1 VQNLRETIVQ
11 QSLKNNTTLSGLG
24 IALGAMAMLAMPS
37 TAQAQLD
44 EIITTAQ
51 RREQNVQD
59 VAVAVSAYNVETLEA
74 YQIDEPLDLVNSVPN
89 LFGGNNTGLGT
100 ANQYYLR
107 GQGQDESFATF
118 DPAVGTYVDEVY
130 VSRQNANNMSLFDVE
145 RIEVLRGPQGT
156 LFGRNTSGGA
166 INITLA
172 KPSDEMGGYA
182 EVGYGRFNEILARGT
197 IDAPLSDTVRT
208 KFSAFLN
215 QDDGWLRNT
224 TSGGRDNDKDSFGV
238 RGAVSVDLSDTLL
251 WDLTADYVD
260 ANEANVTGGA
270 DPRSTAST
278 LATGVTLAS
287 LVPGAVQKADEYGNS
302 AKSFNVTSNLQ
313 WEFGN
318 GDVDFILGY
327 RDLAQDFLINFPLPN
342 FTAFRPSTSED
353 EFVIDNLGDH
363 EQFSAE
369 LKYNTSLVDDRL
381 NLTTGL
387 YYINED
393 NVTDVA
399 AYFVP
404 FNSISRDRI
413 VTNTS
418 EGFAVY
424 AQGDFDVTDAL
435 TITAGLR
442 WTDETKKIQLSD
454 NRPVGDATDLTTAN
468 LIAAGIPTEIS
479 ESVLTPRFA
488 LSYDVNDDTLLYA
501 SATRGFRTGGWS
513 ARGGTAAAVRPFES
527 EFIWSYEAGIK
538 KEIWDNR
545 LRANLTGFYS
555 DLKDLQINASDE
567 QGNFSITNAGGLEVL
582 GFEGELIFQPTENV
596 NIFAALGLQ
605 DADYVDTEAQQAECN
620 IAFPNGGQG
629 VFGALAPDCS
639 VADVKRSPGY
649 TFAFGGSLDIE
660 MGDWTL
666 TPKGSARFV
675 EQNITTSRNRGLSSS
690 QEIFNAGVTLTHPSN
705 AWSATAECKNCT
717 GDEYLVSTFGSGDV
731 YLNEPST
738 WQVRLQYNFGARR

>member
-1 VQNLRETIVQ
+1 MKN
-11 QSLKNNTTLSGLG
+11 SLKQNTALST
-24 IALGAMAMLAMPS
+24 LGATLGAFAMLATPS
-37 TAQAQLD
+37 AALAQLD
-44 EIITTAQ
+44 EVITTAQ
-51 RREQNVQD
+51 RRVQNVQD
-59 VAVAVSAYNVETLEA
+59 VAVAVSAYDIETLEA

-89 LFGGNNTGLGT
+89 MFGGNNTGLGT

-166 INITLA
+166 VNIVLA
-172 KPSDEMGGYA
+172 KPDEEMGGFVEA
-182 EVGYGRFNEILARGT
+182 GYGRFNEVLLRGT
-197 IDAPLSDTVRT
+197 VDVPLNDRVRT
-208 KFSAFLN
+208 KLSGFLN
-215 QDDGWLRNT
+215 KDDGWLRNT

-238 RGAVSVDLSDTLL
+238 RGAVSIDVSDNIL

-260 ANEANVTGGA
+260 ANEANATGGA

-278 LATGVTLAS
+278 LATGVPLSS
-287 LVPGAVQKADEYGNS
+287 LVPNAIQKADEYGNS
-302 AKSFNVTSNLQ
+302 AKSLNLTSNMQFDL
-313 WEFGN
+313 GT

-342 FTAFRPSTSED
+342 FTRFRPATSED

-369 LKYNTSLVDDRL
+369 LKYNTSLMDDRA
-381 NLTTGL
+381 NITAGL

-404 FNSISRDRI
+404 FNSISRDRV

-424 AQGDFDVTDAL
+424 GQGDFDVTDKL
-435 TITAGLR
+435 TLTAGLR
-442 WTDETKKIQLSD
+442 WTDETKEIELSD
-454 NRPVGDATDLTTAN
+454 NRPVGNATDLTTAN
-468 LIAAGIPTEIS
+468 LVAAGIDTKIN

-488 LSYDVNDDTLLYA
+488 LSYDMDDDTLLYA

-513 ARGGTAAAVRPFES
+513 ARGSTAAAVRPFKS
-527 EFIWSYEAGIK
+527 EFIWSYEGGIK

-545 LRANLTGFYS
+545 LRMNLTGFYS
-555 DLKDLQINASDE
+555 DLKDLQINASDD

-582 GFEGELIFQPTENV
+582 GLEAEIIFQPTDNF
-596 NIFAALGLQ
+596 NLFAALGLQ
-605 DADYVDTEAQQAECN
+605 DAKYVDTAAQELECN
-620 IAFPNGGQG
+620 TSFPNGGQG
-629 VFGALAPDCS
+629 VYGALAPDCS
-639 VADVKRSPGY
+639 VADVKRSPEH
-649 TFAFGGSLDIE
+649 TFAFGGSLDVD
-660 MGDWTL
+660 MGNGWTV

-675 EQNITTSRNRGLSSS
+675 ASNITTSRNRGPSRAYQL
-690 QEIFNAGVTLTHPSN
+690 FNAGVTLTSPDNS
-705 AWSATAECKNCT
+705 WGVTAECKNCN
-717 GDEYLVSTFGSGDV
+717 GAEYLVSTFGSGDV

-738 WQVRLQYNFGARR
+738 WQVRLNYNFGARR

>member
-1 VQNLRETIVQ
+1 MKRT
-11 QSLKNNTTLSGLG
+11 LKRNTALSGISVLM
-24 IALGAMAMLAMPS
+24 GAAAMLAMPS

-89 LFGGNNTGLGT
+89 MFGGNNTGLGT

-166 INITLA
+166 VNITLA
-172 KPSDEMGGYA
+172 KPAEEMGGFV
-182 EVGYGRFNEILARGT
+182 EVGYGRFNEVLLRGT
-197 IDAPLSDTVRT
+197 VDAPVSDTVRT
-208 KFSAFLN
+208 KLSGFYN
-215 QDDGWLRNT
+215 KDDGWLRNT
-224 TSGGRDNDKDSFGV
+224 TSGGRDNDKDSFGI
-238 RGAVSVDLSDTLL
+238 RGAVSVDLSDALL
-251 WDLTADYVD
+251 WDVTADYVD
-260 ANEANVTGGA
+260 ASEANATGGA
-270 DPRSTAST
+270 DPRITAST
-278 LATGVTLAS
+278 LATGTPLNQ
-287 LVPGAVQKADEYGNS
+287 LVPNAIQKADEYGNS

-313 WEFGN
+313 WDMGN

-342 FTAFRPSTSED
+342 FTRFRPDTSED

-369 LKYNTSLVDDRL
+369 LKYNTSLMDDRA
-381 NLTTGL
+381 NITAGF

-404 FNSISRDRI
+404 FNSISRDRV

-418 EGFAVY
+418 EGFAIY
-424 AQGDFDVTDAL
+424 GQGDFDITDQL
-435 TITAGLR
+435 TFTAGLR
-442 WTDETKKIQLSD
+442 WTDETKEIELSD
-454 NRPVGDATDLTTAN
+454 NLPVGDATDLTTAN
-468 LIAAGIPTEIS
+468 LVAAGIDTEIS

-488 LSYDVNDDTLLYA
+488 LNFDVNDDTLLYA

-513 ARGGTAAAVRPFES
+513 ARGSTAAAVRPFKS
-527 EFIWSYEAGIK
+527 EFIWSYEAGLK

-545 LRANLTGFYS
+545 LRLNLTGFYS
-555 DLKDLQINASDE
+555 DLKDLQINASDD

-582 GFEGELIFQPTENV
+582 GLEAEMIFQPTENV
-596 NIFAALGLQ
+596 NLFAALGLQ
-605 DADYVDTEAQQAECN
+605 DAKYVDTEAQELECN
-620 IAFPNGGQG
+620 TAFPNGGQG

-639 VADVKRSPGY
+639 VADVKRSPDY
-649 TFAFGGSLDIE
+649 TFAFGGSFDID
-660 MGDWTL
+660 MGNGWTV

-675 EQNITTSRNRGLSSS
+675 PSNITTSRNRGLS
-690 QEIFNAGVTLTHPSN
+690 EAYELFNVGVSLTAPDNS
-705 AWSATAECKNCT
+705 WGVTAECKNCT
-717 GDEYLVSTFGSGDV
+717 GAE
-731 YLNEPST
+731 
-738 WQVRLQYNFGARR
+738 

>member
-1 VQNLRETIVQ
+1 MK
-11 QSLKNNTTLSGLG
+11 QSLKITTSLSRTG
-24 IALGAMAMLAMPS
+24 AMLGAFAILAMPS
-37 TAQAQLD
+37 VAQAQLD
-44 EIITTAQ
+44 EVVTTAQ
-51 RREQNVQD
+51 RRVQNVQD
-59 VAVAVSAYNVETLEA
+59 IAVSVSSYNAETLEA

-166 INITLA
+166 VNITLA
-172 KPSDEMGGYA
+172 KPAEEFGGYV
-182 EVGYGRFNEILARGT
+182 EVGYGRFNEVLARGT
-197 IDAPLSDTVRT
+197 VDSPMSDNVRT
-208 KFSAFLN
+208 KVSAFYN
-215 QDDGWLRNT
+215 KDNGWLRNT
-224 TSGGRDNDKDSFGV
+224 TSGERDNDKDSFGV
-238 RGAVSVDLSDTLL
+238 RAAVSVDISEALL
-251 WDLTADYVD
+251 WDVTADYVD
-260 ANEANVTGGA
+260 ANEANATGGA

-278 LATGVTLAS
+278 LATGVPISA
-287 LVPGAVQKADEYGNS
+287 LVPGAIGKADAYGNS
-302 AKSFNVTSNLQ
+302 AKSFNLTSNLQ
-313 WEFGN
+313 LDTGN
-318 GDVDFILGY
+318 GEVNFILGY

-342 FTAFRPSTSED
+342 FTVFRPATSED

-369 LKYNTSLVDDRL
+369 LKYNTSLMDDRL

-404 FNSISRDRI
+404 FNSISRDRV

-418 EGFAVY
+418 KGFAVY
-424 AQGDFDVTDAL
+424 GQGDFDITDAL
-435 TITAGLR
+435 TLTAGLR
-442 WTDETKKIQLSD
+442 WTDETKEIELSD

-468 LIAAGIPTEIS
+468 LVAAGIETKIN

-488 LSYDVNDDTLLYA
+488 LSYDVNDDTLLFA

-513 ARGGTAAAVRPFES
+513 ARGGTAAAVRPFKS
-527 EFIWSYEAGIK
+527 EFIWSYEAGLK
-538 KEIWDNR
+538 KELWDNR

-555 DLKDLQINASDE
+555 DLKDLQINASDD
-567 QGNFSITNAGGLEVL
+567 QGNFSITNAGGLQVL
-582 GFEGELIFQPTENV
+582 GLEAELVFQPVDNV
-596 NIFAALGLQ
+596 NMFAALGLQ
-605 DADYVDTEAQQAECN
+605 DAEYVDTEAQQIECN
-620 IAFPNGGQG
+620 AAFPTGGQG
-629 VFGALAPDCS
+629 IFGALAPDCS
-639 VADVKRSPGY
+639 VATVKRSPEY
-649 TFAFGGSLDIE
+649 TFAFGGSVDIDV
-660 MGDWTL
+660 GNGWTI

-675 EQNITTSRNRGLSSS
+675 GQSITTSRNRGPSEA
-690 QEIFNAGVTLTHPSN
+690 QEIFNAGISLSPPSN

-731 YLNEPST
+731 YLNEPAT
-738 WQVRLQYNFGARR
+738 WQLRLQYNFGAR